1 MKYNTLSSGAVVV
14 CLAFSSRLDG
24 VAPFQ
29 VSVPTNKK
37 TKTLTPCHVSK
48 DKNIDVEYFN
58 PSKNMDMEH
67 VHDCADHFGKCSIQE
82 LEEMRSGMKNKS

>member
-1 MKYNTLSSGAVVV
+1 MKYTTLSSGAAVV

-24 VAPFQ
+24 VTSFQ
-29 VSVPTNKK
+29 VSVPTNNKK
-37 TKTLTPCHVSK
+37 RAKTITPCHVSK
-48 DKNIDVEYFN
+48 DKNIDVDYFN

-82 LEEMRSGMKNKS
+82 LEEMRSGMQ